1 MELRLRL
8 FEFVG
13 RWWLLETSDEEAPLV
28 TDVPPGST
36 VSKTDVGLI
45 SAMDVLLCG
54 DRFAEF
60 VELRGLRQLDMVV
73 SHAPLDEAWLV
84 NYARGDV
91 VLVWREGV
99 WEEIPLTYTAKVLLC
114 RNGFRESRFYV
125 AFEEVDA
132 EDTRWDLGGYSGR

>member
-60 VELRGLRQLDMVV
+60 VDSSIWWSRMHHWTRRG
-73 SHAPLDEAWLV
+73 WL
-84 NYARGDV
+84 NM
-91 VLVWREGV
+91 
-99 WEEIPLTYTAKVLLC
+99 P
-114 RNGFRESRFYV
+114 
-125 AFEEVDA
+125 EV
-132 EDTRWDLGGYSGR
+132 T